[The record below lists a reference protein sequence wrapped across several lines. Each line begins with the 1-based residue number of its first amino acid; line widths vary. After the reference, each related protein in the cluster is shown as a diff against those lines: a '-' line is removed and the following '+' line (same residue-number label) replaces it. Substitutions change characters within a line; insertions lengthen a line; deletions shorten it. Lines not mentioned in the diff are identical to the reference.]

1 MQIQAL
7 KYKWVNNSTICP
19 PPTNQQKHKP
29 QIHNLVNH
37 ET

>member
-19 PPTNQQKHKP
+19 QQKHKP